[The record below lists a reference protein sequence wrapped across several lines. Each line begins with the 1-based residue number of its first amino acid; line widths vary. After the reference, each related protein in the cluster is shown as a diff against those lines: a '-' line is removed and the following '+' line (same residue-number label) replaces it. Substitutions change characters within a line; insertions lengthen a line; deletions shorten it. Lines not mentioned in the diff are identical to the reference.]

1 MFSTQINICA
11 SGLVYKKSIYV
22 DWQMRSEISTKAN
35 LFVKSFPAEILG
47 NAGDHSYS
55 KARLSSS
62 SSLRRI
68 LDSILVS
75 DKGKET
81 AHWSETSSGVSLTF
95 NIKVRTIEKQIL
107 YHVDRYKMEIIEDR
121 TKEM

>member
-11 SGLVYKKSIYV
+11 SGLEYKKSIYV
-22 DWQMRSEISTKAN
+22 NWQMRSEISTKAN
-35 LFVKSFPAEILG
+35 LFVKSFLAEILG
-47 NAGDHSYS
+47 NAGDHSDS

-62 SSLRRI
+62 PSLRRI

-81 AHWSETSSGVSLTF
+81 AH
-95 NIKVRTIEKQIL
+95 
-107 YHVDRYKMEIIEDR
+107 
-121 TKEM
+121 

>member
-1 MFSTQINICA
+1 
-11 SGLVYKKSIYV
+11 
-22 DWQMRSEISTKAN
+22 
-35 LFVKSFPAEILG
+35 
-47 NAGDHSYS
+47 
-55 KARLSSS
+55 
-62 SSLRRI
+62 
-68 LDSILVS
+68 VS